1 MIFAELPIEDCLG
14 AILAHAQRSAEIA
27 FKKGRQLSADDIA
40 KLKQAG
46 IRQLT
51 VAKLE
56 PGDVA
61 EDSAA
66 KALSEALASAGLY
79 ADAPFTGRANIYARH
94 AGVLRVDAQR
104 VSAIN
109 GVDEAITLATLADY
123 ADVDAD
129 QMVATVKIIP
139 FAVQRDRLES
149 CLALARDNAAV
160 LSFHPYRPRKVA
172 LIQSELAA
180 VKPSLLEKTVAV
192 TNKRLSAM
200 GNGPVADIRTP
211 HDARAIAGQI
221 RHALDDGAEM
231 ILVMGGS
238 AITDRR
244 DVIPAAIEQS
254 QGEVL
259 QFGMPVDPGN
269 LILLGRVAGR
279 PVIGL
284 PGCARTPKL
293 NGFDWVLQRLMA
305 DIDVTAADI
314 RAMGAGGLLGEIG
327 ARPQPRESRP
337 RPEHR
342 RARIAGL
349 VMAAGRSSRMG
360 ANKLLLDDGGHPI
373 IATVVDHALA
383 AGLAEVVVVCGH
395 QEAEMRTALAG
406 KAVRVVPCPD
416 FADGMSA
423 SLRCGLKALSQDVD
437 AAFLLLGDMPRV
449 GADLLRRM
457 SAAYNPTEGRSIIV
471 PSFAGKRGNPV
482 LWDRRFFAE
491 MMELAGDVGAR
502 HLIGEHADQ
511 VTEIEAADAGIM
523 MDVDTPDAYRELTGR
538 ELRGHDT

>member
-1 MIFAELPIEDCLG
+1 MIFTDMAVADCLG
-14 AILAHAQRSAEIA
+14 AILAHAQRCGDATL
-27 FKKGRQLSADDIA
+27 KKGRVLSADDIA
-40 KLKQAG
+40 RLRQAG
-46 IRQLT
+46 VQHLT

-56 PGDVA
+56 LNDVA
-61 EDSAA
+61 EDAAASA
-66 KALSEALASAGLY
+66 LGTALAGAGLQ
-79 ADAPFTGRANIYARH
+79 ADAPFTGRCNIYARQ
-94 AGVLRVDAQR
+94 AGVLRVHAAQIA
-104 VSAIN
+104 AIN
-109 GVDEAITLATLADY
+109 EIDEAITLATLADY
-123 ADVDAD
+123 ADVAAD

-139 FAVQRDRLES
+139 FAVRRTTLDQ
-149 CLALARDNAAV
+149 CLTIARSGSV
-160 LSFHPYRPRKVA
+160 LSFQPYRPRHVA
-172 LIQSELAA
+172 LIQTELAA
-180 VKPSLLEKTVAV
+180 VKPSLLEKTATV
-192 TNKRLSAM
+192 TNRRLQAM
-200 GNGPVADIRTP
+200 GCAAATDLRTP
-211 HDARAIAGQI
+211 HEAGALAKAIGRALA
-221 RHALDDGAEM
+221 DGAELV
-231 ILVMGGS
+231 LVMGGS

-244 DVIPAAIEQS
+244 DVIPAAIEAA
-254 QGEVL
+254 GGAVL

-269 LILLGRVAGR
+269 LILLGEIHGK

-305 DIDVTAADI
+305 DIRVTSSDI

-342 RARIAGL
+342 RPRIAGL

-373 IATVVDHALA
+373 IATVIDHALA
-383 AGLAEVVVVCGH
+383 AGLAEIVVVCGH
-395 QEAEMRTALAG
+395 QEQEVRRALAG
-406 KAVRVVPCPD
+406 KAVRIIPCPD
-416 FADGMSA
+416 FAEGMSA

-437 AAFLLLGDMPRV
+437 AAFVLLGDMPRV

-471 PSFAGKRGNPV
+471 PSFGGKRGNPV

-523 MDVDTPDAYRELTGR
+523 MDVDTPEAYRQLTGR
-538 ELRGHDT
+538 QPT